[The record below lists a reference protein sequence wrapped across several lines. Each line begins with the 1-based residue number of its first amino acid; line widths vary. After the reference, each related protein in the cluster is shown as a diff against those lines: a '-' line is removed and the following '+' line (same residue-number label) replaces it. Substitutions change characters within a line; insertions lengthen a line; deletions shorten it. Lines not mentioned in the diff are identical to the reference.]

1 MNKINLFIALLCCTM
16 FYSCD
21 DSSGTLS
28 VEFSQVD
35 MLKNY
40 SDNLIVPAFKAYSE
54 SATELQTATENFLEN
69 TNEETLSDVRVKLN
83 DTYQKWSKVN
93 AYQYGEAVSMNLLV
107 NTNSFPTKF
116 SDIESKIEAG
126 DFNIGSIS
134 SFNVKGLPAL
144 DYLLNSE
151 ATLDLYTS
159 DTNQANRRQYLTAV
173 VSAVKNEAN
182 SIYNIWSSGYDVEFA
197 ANDGIDPSSSISYIV
212 NEYNKAYERCKN
224 QRVGYSLGKNS
235 ISGNSSPMS
244 VEAYYSEESL
254 SLLKSNVE
262 SLKNIFNGGNGLG
275 LADYLK
281 AYYTAGA
288 LEEDLSEKINNQFDV
303 ILAQLDK
310 CSDPFSDHIEAKD
323 ETVETL
329 YTEMSKLVV
338 MIKSEM
344 PSVLSVKIT
353 YQDSDGD

>member
-1 MNKINLFIALLCCTM
+1 MNKINLFLALLFCTIL
-16 FYSCD
+16 YSCD
-21 DSSGTLS
+21 DSTDTMS
-28 VEFSQVD
+28 VEFSQIE

-54 SATELQTATENFLEN
+54 SAIELETATESFLADAN
-69 TNEETLSDVRVKLN
+69 DETLSNVRGKLN

-93 AYQYGEAVSMNLLV
+93 AFQYGDALSMNLLV

-116 SDIESKIEAG
+116 SEIESKIAAG
-126 DFNIGSIS
+126 DFNLGSIS

-144 DYLLNSE
+144 DYLLNSGS
-151 ATLDLYTS
+151 TLDLFTT
-159 DTNQANRRQYLTAV
+159 DANQANRRQYLKTV
-173 VSAVKNEAN
+173 VEAVKNDADA
-182 SIYNIWSSGYDVEFA
+182 IYNSWTSGYATEFA
-197 ANDGIDPSSSISYIV
+197 ANEGIDPSSSISYIV

-224 QRVGYSLGKNS
+224 QRVGYALGKNS

-244 VEAYYSEESL
+244 VESYYSQETL

-262 SLKNIFNGGNGLG
+262 SLRSIFNGGDGIG

-288 LEEDLSEKINNQFDV
+288 VEEDLSEKINNQFDV

-310 CSDPFSDHIEAKD
+310 CSDSFSDHIEAKD